1 MAVKICPFCK
11 CIFTSAGFCRN
22 RECILAHSRGATV
35 KQCVKIAEL
44 CEELGIDTT
53 GKDYNRLTKDKAS
66 DIISRLIERK
76 VGNALY
82 GED

>member
-1 MAVKICPFCK
+1 M
-11 CIFTSAGFCRN
+11 FTSAGFCRN
-22 RECILAHSRGATV
+22 RKCVLGHSKAASV
-35 KQCVKIAEL
+35 EQCVKIAEL
-44 CEELGIDTT
+44 CEELGIDTA

-66 DIISRLIERK
+66 DIISKLIERK